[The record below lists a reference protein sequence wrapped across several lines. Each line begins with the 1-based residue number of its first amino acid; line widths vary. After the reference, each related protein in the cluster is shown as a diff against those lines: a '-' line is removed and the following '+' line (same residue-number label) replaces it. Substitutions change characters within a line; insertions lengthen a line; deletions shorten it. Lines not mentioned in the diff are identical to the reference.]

1 MAKIS
6 KFILASMYGILKV
19 SPGKWLNDSSLGKVK
34 TAFENPK
41 KTKQN
46 KNMFS

>member
-19 SPGKWLNDSSLGKVK
+19 SPGKRLNDSSLGKVK